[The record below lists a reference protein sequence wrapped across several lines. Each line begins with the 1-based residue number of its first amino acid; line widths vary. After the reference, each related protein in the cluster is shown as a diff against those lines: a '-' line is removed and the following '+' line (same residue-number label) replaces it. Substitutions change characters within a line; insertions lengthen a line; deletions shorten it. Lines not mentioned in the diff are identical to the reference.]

1 MKRIMFALSAAAM
14 AACLS
19 VSCEKAPQ
27 DNEKPAEENIVLSM
41 KADAAFAEDNRAEIT
56 LELSKAASEDVTV
69 TLAKA
74 PVQSG
79 KNEVPA
85 DYAKNVNITK
95 GQTTAVVTV
104 EADVLGLESGEYQAA
119 VQISDVKGA
128 KKPENAVVYITLNY
142 AFKPEVNIYADNAFS
157 GDRTA
162 HIRVA
167 LSKATTKDVT
177 VGIVPSADNK
187 FAVTVEPAN
196 LTIAAGQT
204 EAETIATVTI
214 PDDIEIGVHPLSF
227 EISETVNAVVG
238 KVSKAT
244 VNLTYPFATS
254 ITIDGNFDDWDVPG
268 LATYTLPEGTVCY
281 PFMTEMKLAA
291 DEKYAYVYF
300 KFTDPEKVEF
310 FSMGSG
316 QMEHGI
322 KLADNALPID
332 IYIDTD
338 GNKDTGCYVP
348 SVDNKTFYPPY
359 ANDNMG
365 VEWYLEGGFH
375 GGEIFYDLTGL
386 AYYLRYAGPDKENFW
401 TAKNVNHATE
411 ITGEAIY
418 SQTAYDAASGVGQT
432 EIQFSRKFFELTGNK
447 ARFTVKIMNGDAY
460 WSCIG
465 ILPQGTAT
473 DKTKPETRVHV
484 DMATLILPNYVE

>member
-1 MKRIMFALSAAAM
+1 MKKILFAFSAAAM

-27 DNEKPAEENIVLSM
+27 DNEKPAEENIVVSM
-41 KADAAFAEDNRAEIT
+41 KADAAFAEDNRAKIT

-85 DYAKNVNITK
+85 DYAKNVKITK

-128 KKPENAVVYITLNY
+128 MKPENAVVYITLNY

-157 GDRTA
+157 GDKTA

-187 FAVTVEPAN
+187 FAVTVEPAS

-204 EAETIATVTI
+204 EAEAIATVTI

-227 EISETVNAVVG
+227 EISETVNAVAG

-254 ITIDGNFDDWDVPG
+254 ITIDGSFDDWDVPG
-268 LATYTLPEGTVCY
+268 LATYTLPEGIILY
-281 PFMTEMKLAA
+281 PMIRTMKLAA
-291 DEKYAYVYF
+291 NEKYAYLYF
-300 KFTDPEKVEF
+300 EFVDPGTVDYYCALKKEVRKGEP
-310 FSMGSG
+310 
-316 QMEHGI
+316 
-322 KLADNALPID
+322 LASNTLPID
-332 IYIDTD
+332 ILIDAD
-338 GNKDTGCYVP
+338 GNVETGCYVG
-348 SVDNKTFYPPY
+348 STDNDTAYPPY

-365 VEWYLEGGFH
+365 LEWYIEGGFH
-375 GGEIFYDLTGL
+375 MGNPFTDFTGL
-386 AYYLRYAGPDKENFW
+386 SAYFYIGADKDHVFIKDGLDNKAGTY
-401 TAKNVNHATE
+401 TAAE
-411 ITGEAIY
+411 FF
-418 SQTAYDAASGVGQT
+418 GQVVFD
-432 EIQFSRKFFELTGNK
+432 ESANLGKAEVQFDRKFFKMTGNK
-447 ARFTVKIMNGDAY
+447 ARFALKLMDGPMNWDA
-460 WSCIG
+460 IG
-465 ILPQGTAT
+465 YLPQAAAT
-473 DKTKPETRVHV
+473 SMTDPTSRPHC